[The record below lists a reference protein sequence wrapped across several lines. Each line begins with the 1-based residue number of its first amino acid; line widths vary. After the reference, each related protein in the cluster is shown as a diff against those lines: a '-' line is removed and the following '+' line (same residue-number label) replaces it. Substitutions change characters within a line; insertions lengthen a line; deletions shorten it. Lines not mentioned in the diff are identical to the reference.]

1 MLKWIKKIFGVEKK
15 EPLPLT
21 NPVKY
26 EDEVV
31 VIKRPA
37 KPTPTKTSKPKKS
50 TAKKETAKA
59 GTKRGRKK
67 TGVTKTD
74 IQKMNKVQ
82 LEAYA
87 KKEFKVDIDR
97 RRKRED
103 LLAEVLKLAGK

>member
-1 MLKWIKKIFGVEKK
+1 MLNWIKKIFGVEKK

-26 EDEVV
+26 EDEVI
-31 VIKRPA
+31 VIERPP
-37 KPTPTKTSKPKKS
+37 KPAPTKSKKPS
-50 TAKKETAKA
+50 TKKE
-59 GTKRGRKK
+59 TKRGRKK

-97 RRKRED
+97 RRKRDD
-103 LLAEVLKLAGK
+103 LIAEVLKLAGK